1 MDVPVSI
8 PGQLD
13 VGAYYGGAILAVPY
27 SVLVPL
33 LAAARVFNCRTFVA
47 MQLAVLSKVKSCTAP
62 IHHNIVLQ
70 CVKCLLQVFHMPDLC
85 STLVGWAQ
93 P

>member
-1 MDVPVSI
+1 MNVPVSI
-8 PGQLD
+8 PDQPA

-33 LAAARVFNCRTFVA
+33 LAAVRVFNCRTFVA
-47 MQLAVLSKVKSCTAP
+47 MQLAALSKVKPCTAP

-70 CVKCLLQVFHMPDLC
+70 CGKCLLQVFHMPVLC
-85 STLVGWAQ
+85 SALVGWAQ